1 MYIQV
6 GSIYRNDIKLILLW
20 SSIFIDTHQKCY
32 AQKRAYFKNESYLLL
47 PSKLLKFF
55 KNHVVLNKRE
65 NDASSMYTKLQV
77 NQANVI
83 SYNVV
88 MLHLGLKIQPIVYR
102 FLSNIARVYID
113 VRDFYIQYYI
123 STYTQVSTTH
133 YSKRWFA
140 TVVRT
145 AAAVH
150 YVHRYYT
157 QVAVRIPHR
166 PSVRLSILQV
176 CISSVL
182 SKQSKCA
189 VVTSCVCH

>member
-1 MYIQV
+1 
-6 GSIYRNDIKLILLW
+6 
-20 SSIFIDTHQKCY
+20 
-32 AQKRAYFKNESYLLL
+32 
-47 PSKLLKFF
+47 
-55 KNHVVLNKRE
+55 
-65 NDASSMYTKLQV
+65 
-77 NQANVI
+77 
-83 SYNVV
+83 

-166 PSVRLSILQV
+166 PSVCLFYRYVSLQSSRNSQSVQQLHPVFAIKGCYTYSQPEPCSFSVIYLPNYRFAISPQLIRVTTLTQHHLLHSVYRLV
-176 CISSVL
+176 M
-182 SKQSKCA
+182 
-189 VVTSCVCH
+189 

>member
-1 MYIQV
+1 
-6 GSIYRNDIKLILLW
+6 
-20 SSIFIDTHQKCY
+20 
-32 AQKRAYFKNESYLLL
+32 
-47 PSKLLKFF
+47 
-55 KNHVVLNKRE
+55 
-65 NDASSMYTKLQV
+65 
-77 NQANVI
+77 
-83 SYNVV
+83 

-157 QVAVRIPHR
+157 QVAVQIPHR
-166 PSVRLSILQV
+166 PSVCLFYRYVSLQSSRNSQSVQQLHPVFAIKGCYTYSQPEPCSFSVIYLPNYRFAISPQLIRVTTLTQHHLLHSVYRLV
-176 CISSVL
+176 M
-182 SKQSKCA
+182 
-189 VVTSCVCH
+189 